1 MLKLDNIANYIKTLD
16 ANAMKA
22 ARVRQD
28 SLTKPKRSLGILED
42 ISIKIAGITGKP
54 SPIIKDK
61 VIVTMAGDHGV
72 VRECVT
78 AYPQEVTQQMV
89 LNFVSGGAG
98 INVIANQIGA
108 RVIVVDMG
116 VVADIRSPA
125 IVNKKINYGTKNMVK
140 SPAMTKEEA
149 IKSIEA
155 GIELVENELKEGMDI
170 VATGDMGIGNTTPSS
185 AVVAAIT
192 GKPVAKVTGRG
203 TGIDDKIFENKIKII
218 QKALDL
224 NRPNP
229 NDPID
234 VLAKVGGFEIG
245 GIAGVILGCAA
256 NRIPVVIDGF
266 ISGASA
272 LIATAIAPQ
281 SKDYIIAGH
290 CSMEPGHKIALDY
303 MGLKP
308 LLNLDM
314 RLGEGTGAALGIFIV
329 ETACRILSDM
339 ATFDEAG
346 VSKSTDG
353 RA

>member
-1 MLKLDNIANYIKTLD
+1 MFKLDNITNQIKPLD
-16 ANAMKA
+16 KNAMKIA
-22 ARVRQD
+22 KERQD
-28 SLTKPKRSLGILED
+28 SLTKPKGSLGTLEEL
-42 ISIKIAGITGKP
+42 SIKVAGITGKTLP
-54 SPIIKDK
+54 MLKNKI
-61 VIVTMAGDHGV
+61 IVTMAGDHGV
-72 VRECVT
+72 VSEHVT

-89 LNFVSGGAG
+89 LNFVNGSAG

-116 VVADIRSPA
+116 VRVDIQSPA

-140 SPAMTKEEA
+140 RPAMTKEEA

-155 GIELVENELKEGMDI
+155 GIDIVENEVEGGVDI
-170 VATGDMGIGNTTPSS
+170 VATGDMGIGNTTASS
-185 AVVAAIT
+185 AIVAAIS
-192 GKPVAKVTGRG
+192 GKPVFEVTGRG
-203 TGIDDKIFENKIKII
+203 TGIDDRIFENKIKVV
-218 QKALDL
+218 QKALAI
-224 NRPNP
+224 NKPNQ

-234 VLAKVGGFEIG
+234 VLTKVGGFEIG
-245 GIAGVILGCAA
+245 GLAGVIVGCAA

-290 CSMEPGHKIALDY
+290 CSTEPGHKIALDY

-346 VSKSTDG
+346 VSKSTNSY
-353 RA
+353 A

>member
-1 MLKLDNIANYIKTLD
+1 MLKLDNIANRIKPLD
-16 ANAMKA
+16 KTSMKA
-22 ARVRQD
+22 AKERQD
-28 SLTKPKRSLGILED
+28 SLTKPKGSLGTLEEL
-42 ISIKIAGITGKP
+42 SIEVAGITGKTLP
-54 SPIIKDK
+54 MIKNKII
-61 VIVTMAGDHGV
+61 ITMAGDHGV
-72 VRECVT
+72 VNEHVT

-89 LNFVSGGAG
+89 LNFVNGGAG

-116 VVADIRSPA
+116 VIADIRDSMV
-125 IVNKKINYGTKNMVK
+125 VNKKINYGTKNMVK
-140 SPAMTKEEA
+140 GPAMTKEEA

-155 GIELVENELKEGMDI
+155 GIDI
-170 VATGDMGIGNTTPSS
+170 VETELERGTDIIATGDMGIGNTTPSS
-185 AVVAAIT
+185 AIVAAIT
-192 GKPVAKVTGRG
+192 NEPIVKVTGRG
-203 TGIDDKIFENKIKII
+203 TGIDDRIFENKIKAI

-224 NRPNP
+224 NKPNS

-245 GIAGVILGCAA
+245 GLVGVILGCAA
-256 NRIPVVIDGF
+256 NRKPVVIDGF

-272 LIATAIAPQ
+272 LIATALAPQ

-290 CSMEPGHKIALDY
+290 CSAEPGHKIALDY

-329 ETACRILSDM
+329 EVACRILSDM

-346 VSKSTDG
+346 VSKSTD
-353 RA
+353 RHM